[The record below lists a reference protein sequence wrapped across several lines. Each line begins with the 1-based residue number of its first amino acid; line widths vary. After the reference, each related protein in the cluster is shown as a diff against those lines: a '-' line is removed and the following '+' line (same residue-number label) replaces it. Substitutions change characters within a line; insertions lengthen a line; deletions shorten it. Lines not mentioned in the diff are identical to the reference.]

1 MKGRTALAVAAWLAV
16 VLVGSA
22 VAWTVIR
29 TAGTDLSAT
38 PGIPASAP
46 SARPS
51 SDAPAAS
58 GLPSPTRTSPG
69 ASPTGAS
76 RSGASPSGPTA
87 SGPAAPRIQRQ
98 TWEGQAGAVTVACQG
113 GTASLAGATAY
124 AGWRVEVDSRGPR
137 EVSVKFEA
145 GEREVEVEAR
155 CTRGRADFAV
165 KRED

>member
-1 MKGRTALAVAAWLAV
+1 MKGRTALAVAAWLV
-16 VLVGSA
+16 VVVVGSA

-46 SARPS
+46 STRPS
-51 SDAPAAS
+51 PVATPSS
-58 GLPSPTRTSPG
+58 GSPSPTASATAS
-69 ASPTGAS
+69 SPTGS
-76 RSGASPSGPTA
+76 SS
-87 SGPAAPRIQRQ
+87 PAAPRVQRQ

-124 AGWRVEVDSRGPR
+124 AGWRVEVESRGPR
-137 EVSVKFEA
+137 EVSVKFES

-155 CTRGRADFAV
+155 CAGGRADFAV

>member
-1 MKGRTALAVAAWLAV
+1 MKGRTALAVAAWLVV

-46 SARPS
+46 STRPS
-51 SDAPAAS
+51 PGATPSS
-58 GLPSPTRTSPG
+58 GSPSPTASSPD
-69 ASPTGAS
+69 
-76 RSGASPSGPTA
+76 ASPSGPT
-87 SGPAAPRIQRQ
+87 SPGPAAPRVQRQ

-124 AGWRVEVDSRGPR
+124 AGWRVEVESRGPR
-137 EVSVKFEA
+137 EVSVKFES

-155 CTRGRADFAV
+155 CAGGRADFAV